1 MDYCI
6 YLGKHRSIYY
16 FSSKINAAS
25 TPATIHTQLTTA
37 QCSIEIA
44 LFFETDC
51 DTTQV

>member
-6 YLGKHRSIYY
+6 YLVKHCSVYY

-37 QCSIEIA
+37 QCSIENRLI
-44 LFFETDC
+44 FRN
-51 DTTQV
+51 